1 MFYSFII
8 NIIIIIILNHIE
20 QLLNVTN
27 PLMNVL
33 VIYLSKV
40 YRLPMSIGITEFF
53 GLTCSVAQWV
63 RVPKLRISQTPASQS
78 LAPGKCDLEYRGQA
92 SW

>member
-1 MFYSFII
+1 
-8 NIIIIIILNHIE
+8 
-20 QLLNVTN
+20 
-27 PLMNVL
+27 
-33 VIYLSKV
+33 
-40 YRLPMSIGITEFF
+40 MSIGITKFF

-63 RVPKLRISQTPASQS
+63 RAPKLRISQTPASQS